1 MAIYKSIYKLN
12 IIIYIGAGHIVK
24 EIFFFFFFK
33 YPFYVCEQTELKF

>member
-12 IIIYIGAGHIVK
+12 IIIYIGEGHIVK
-24 EIFFFFFFK
+24 EIFFFFFK